1 MAFYNSGIKTH
12 VFDPIL
18 TLNNN
23 RVEFQLPEGALYL
36 SSLRIHNFGATM
48 ATAGAKLNNK
58 AGIYS
63 YIRNITLF
71 DGSVVLDQLRSCSQ
85 WMAWK
90 NTNRA
95 NRNQIGLDA
104 LKKGSD
110 LGVILDATN
119 DGKCAFPYPVPGVG
133 ITNNSSSR
141 YTLNLREVL
150 PFLRNTQYVPS
161 MVFKNLRIV
170 IELEIDTNSTLETNT
185 NVASLVTL
193 TDSLLVCD
201 EVVNQQVVQQAIN
214 NWQGVSFSC
223 IELDSFLSPSDTAV
237 TAAGL
242 SNVGKTSVILH
253 GFAGKFVNRIML
265 MAVPTSTTAMVAASQ
280 LISAGGCRAVANPG
294 EVIQIQ
300 LNGQNMFPGAGV
312 SAPNQK
318 TAMLHDT
325 WGMFSCPPGSNLPG
339 TFFQGV
345 AASQIGG
352 TAFQRQMISAN
363 GWFGCH
369 IRNRVDSLQVDYS
382 RLQYIPTGM
391 PLPIAAGNTQGQNA
405 DITHNGSPT
414 GHPAVGGQNIMVFAE
429 IRKSV
434 IMGPNGTYRVV
445 YN

>member
-119 DGKCAFPYPVPGVG
+119 EGKCAFPYPVPGVG

-253 GFAGKFVNRIML
+253 GFAG
-265 MAVPTSTTAMVAASQ
+265 
-280 LISAGGCRAVANPG
+280 
-294 EVIQIQ
+294 IQEK
-300 LNGQNMFPGAGV
+300 L
-312 SAPNQK
+312 
-318 TAMLHDT
+318 
-325 WGMFSCPPGSNLPG
+325 
-339 TFFQGV
+339 
-345 AASQIGG
+345 
-352 TAFQRQMISAN
+352 
-363 GWFGCH
+363 
-369 IRNRVDSLQVDYS
+369 
-382 RLQYIPTGM
+382 
-391 PLPIAAGNTQGQNA
+391 
-405 DITHNGSPT
+405 
-414 GHPAVGGQNIMVFAE
+414 
-429 IRKSV
+429 
-434 IMGPNGTYRVV
+434 YR